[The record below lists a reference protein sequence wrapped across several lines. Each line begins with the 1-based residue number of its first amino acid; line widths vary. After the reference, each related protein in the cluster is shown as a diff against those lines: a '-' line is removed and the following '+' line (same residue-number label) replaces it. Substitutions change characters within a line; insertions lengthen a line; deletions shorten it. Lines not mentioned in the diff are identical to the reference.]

1 MTREEAIAIAHSAPE
16 VIVEVLLQ
24 LSARIEELERKIAL
38 LRRDSSNSS
47 KPPSSDGPT
56 AKPKAR
62 PAKKSRKRKAGGQP
76 GHKGKKRDLV
86 PVDEVDIIEE
96 ILPAVCPRCGKRLDI
111 DGVPVHGK
119 YLRYQIIDIPDIEPC
134 ITEYRLRCMTCEC
147 GVDTWAE
154 LPRRAR
160 SGFGPR
166 LSAVAAYLA
175 GVHRVTRRGV
185 VDIFK
190 TIFGVDISLGSV
202 CNLHQEV
209 SQALEAPYE
218 EIRNTLTDQRVV
230 NVDETGWRSMGQ
242 PVWLWVFV
250 TPTLALFK
258 LASSRGSKVL
268 KEILGEVFSGI
279 LCSDRYSAYASYHK
293 GLRQVCWAHIIRDI
307 KGIRHACRSP
317 DAVKFSRL
325 MLSEIGRMFGLFNAF
340 RSELLDRKTLVVK
353 SVPLRARM
361 CRCLKTYELSK
372 DPDVARMSRGLLK
385 YWDCLFTFLEHE
397 GVEPTNNSAEQG
409 IRPAV
414 QWRKICFG
422 NQSPEGELLTAR
434 LLTVARTCAL
444 QGKNTFQYLV
454 NSINAYRMQLPHTSL
469 VHFSR

>member
-1 MTREEAIAIAHSAPE
+1 M
-16 VIVEVLLQ
+16 
-24 LSARIEELERKIAL
+24 
-38 LRRDSSNSS
+38 
-47 KPPSSDGPT
+47 
-56 AKPKAR
+56 
-62 PAKKSRKRKAGGQP
+62 
-76 GHKGKKRDLV
+76 
-86 PVDEVDIIEE
+86 DEVDIIEE

-307 KGIRHACRSP
+307 KGSDMPVA
-317 DAVKFSRL
+317 
-325 MLSEIGRMFGLFNAF
+325 
-340 RSELLDRKTLVVK
+340 
-353 SVPLRARM
+353 ARM
-361 CRCLKTYELSK
+361 QS
-372 DPDVARMSRGLLK
+372 
-385 YWDCLFTFLEHE
+385 
-397 GVEPTNNSAEQG
+397 NS
-409 IRPAV
+409 PA
-414 QWRKICFG
+414 
-422 NQSPEGELLTAR
+422 
-434 LLTVARTCAL
+434 
-444 QGKNTFQYLV
+444 
-454 NSINAYRMQLPHTSL
+454 
-469 VHFSR
+469 

>member
-1 MTREEAIAIAHSAPE
+1 
-16 VIVEVLLQ
+16 
-24 LSARIEELERKIAL
+24 
-38 LRRDSSNSS
+38 
-47 KPPSSDGPT
+47 
-56 AKPKAR
+56 
-62 PAKKSRKRKAGGQP
+62 
-76 GHKGKKRDLV
+76 
-86 PVDEVDIIEE
+86 
-96 ILPAVCPRCGKRLDI
+96 
-111 DGVPVHGK
+111 
-119 YLRYQIIDIPDIEPC
+119 
-134 ITEYRLRCMTCEC
+134 
-147 GVDTWAE
+147 
-154 LPRRAR
+154 
-160 SGFGPR
+160 
-166 LSAVAAYLA
+166 
-175 GVHRVTRRGV
+175 
-185 VDIFK
+185 
-190 TIFGVDISLGSV
+190 
-202 CNLHQEV
+202 
-209 SQALEAPYE
+209 
-218 EIRNTLTDQRVV
+218 
-230 NVDETGWRSMGQ
+230 MGQ

-454 NSINAYRMQLPHTSL
+454 NSISAYRMQLPHTSL